1 MPLGQKGIGPG
12 QGRTHV
18 FHAQARA
25 VQGIGRDVH
34 AHGRQG
40 AAAHGHFAHPGDLA
54 DLLGQH
60 RGRGIVEL
68 GAAQDVR
75 GDGQDEDGRARR
87 VHLAVGGVGRHGGQ
101 GGTGGVDGRLHVT
114 GRAVDVPV
122 QVELEDDARGAQ
134 AAAGGH
140 LGHPGDAAQGPF
152 QRRGHSG
159 GHGLGAGPGHIG
171 LHPDHGEVHFGQGR
185 HGQQKKSHHARQGH
199 GDGQQRG
206 GHGPADEGRGKVQG
220 DEFRPEALAPFSGQS
235 QILPFMGVAALPAG
249 CGGPGRLL
257 RPAHDRPPRHG
268 GPASRPDARTR
279 YR

>member
-60 RGRGIVEL
+60 RGRGIVE
-68 GAAQDVR
+68 
-75 GDGQDEDGRARR
+75 R
-87 VHLAVGGVGRHGGQ
+87 VHLAVGGVGRHGRQ

-152 QRRGHSG
+152 QRRGHGG

-171 LHPDHGEVHFGQGR
+171 LHPDHGEVHFGQGC
-185 HGQQKKSHHARQGH
+185 HGQQEKSHHARQGH

-206 GHGPADEGRGKVQG
+206 GHGPTDEGRGKVQG

-235 QILPFMGVAALPAG
+235 QILPFMSVTALPAG

>member
-1 MPLGQKGIGPG
+1 MPLRQKGIGPG

-122 QVELEDDARGAQ
+122 QVELEDDARGPQ

-152 QRRGHSG
+152 QRRGHGG
-159 GHGLGAGPGHIG
+159 GHGLGAGSGHVG
-171 LHPDHGEVHFGQGR
+171 LHPDHGEVHF
-185 HGQQKKSHHARQGH
+185 
-199 GDGQQRG
+199 
-206 GHGPADEGRGKVQG
+206 GPADEGRGKVQG
-220 DEFRPEALAPFSGQS
+220 DEFRPEALAPFPGQS
-235 QILPFMGVAALPAG
+235 QILPFMGVTALPAG